1 MTSPSESPPPEPPPP
16 EPKREELI
24 DKAERLYLLAAEKLR
39 EADELKRQARATL
52 ERATELPLLERMK
65 R

>member
-1 MTSPSESPPPEPPPP
+1 MTSPSESPPPEPT
-16 EPKREELI
+16 REELI
-24 DKAERLYLLAAEKLR
+24 NEAERLYLLAAEKLR
-39 EADELKRQARATL
+39 EVDELKRQARATL